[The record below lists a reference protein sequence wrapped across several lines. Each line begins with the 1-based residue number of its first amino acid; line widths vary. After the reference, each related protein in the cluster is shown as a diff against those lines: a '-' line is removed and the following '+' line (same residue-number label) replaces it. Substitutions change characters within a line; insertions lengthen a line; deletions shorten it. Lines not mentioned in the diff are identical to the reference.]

1 MSDGEFVA
9 AHDVILIGGGG
20 AGLRAAIAIAETNPR
35 LDVAVMSK
43 VYPMR
48 SHTVSAEGGAAGV
61 IAEGDTLEEHIY
73 DTISGSDWLGDQDA
87 IEMFVEQAPR
97 ELLQLE
103 HWGCPWS
110 RQPDGRVAVRAF
122 GGMKKMR
129 TWFAADKTGFHMLHA
144 LFQTSL
150 KYDEVTRYDEWFV
163 TKLLVDDGRVH
174 GVVAVELMTGRIQAV
189 AAKAVVLCTGGCG
202 KVFPFTTN
210 ANINTGD
217 GMALAYRAGAPLKD
231 MEFVQYH
238 PTGLPFTGILIT
250 EAARAEG
257 GWLLNKDGYRYLQ
270 DYDLGTPSPTPVLR
284 SMELGPRDRLSQ
296 AFVHEVEKGRTTDSP
311 YGPIVHLDLR
321 HLGAKVIDAKL
332 PFVREL
338 CLKYERIDPV
348 TELVPVRPVVHY
360 MMGGVH
366 TDIHGATPVAGL
378 YAAGETACV
387 SINGANRLGSNS
399 LPELLVF
406 GARAGRAAAE
416 YAASAGDRSG
426 RRSPHKPGTRS
437 AGSNATCSTMSRG
450 PNASPRSGTRCRRPW
465 RRAPASTAPGP
476 SMTKGADALAELQ
489 QRIANVGVADTS
501 RSFNT
506 ELVAALELAN
516 MLDIAECILSSGL
529 QREESRGAH
538 QRTDFPASRRRAVPH
553 PPAGPPQPGRHV
565 AGRAPAGDDHP
576 VAAGRAGLR
585 EVAMAQQQWQ
595 QSDRSVCGCRGTG
608 LTRTPNRT
616 GRSTTS
622 RCAASGRCSTRST
635 TSRTRPT
642 PRCRSGGRA
651 GWGSAA
657 AAG

>member
-1 MSDGEFVA
+1 VSDGAFVA
-9 AHDVILIGGGG
+9 AHDVLLIGGGG
-20 AGLRAAIAIAETNPR
+20 AGLRAAIAIAETNPG

-61 IAEGDTLEEHIY
+61 IAEGDTLEEHIH
-73 DTISGSDWLGDQDA
+73 DTISGSDWLADQDA
-87 IEMFVEQAPR
+87 VEAFVEEAPR

-110 RQPDGRVAVRAF
+110 RQPDGHVAVRAF

-150 KYDEVTRYDEWFV
+150 KYDRLTRYDEWFV
-163 TKLLVDDGRVH
+163 TKLLVDDGQVH

-189 AAKAVVLCTGGCG
+189 AAKAVILCTGGCG

-257 GWLLNKDGYRYLQ
+257 GWLLNRDGYRYLQ
-270 DYDLGTPSPTPVLR
+270 DYDLGKPSPTPELR

-321 HLGAKVIDAKL
+321 HLGAKIIDAKL

-416 YAASAGDRSG
+416 YASSAGGPPAVVASQAADEV
-426 RRSPHKPGTRS
+426 RRLERDLLGSEPGSERVAGIRDEMQTTMEDS
-437 AGSNATCSTMSRG
+437 AGIYRT
-450 PNASPRSGTRCRRPW
+450 
-465 RRAPASTAPGP
+465 GP
-476 SMTKGADALAELQ
+476 SLAKGADTLAELQ
-489 QRIANVGVADTS
+489 QRAGKVGVADDS

-506 ELVAALELAN
+506 ELVTALELFN
-516 MLDIAECILSSGL
+516 MLDIAECILQSGL

-538 QRTDFPASRRRAVPH
+538 QRTDFPTR
-553 PPAGPPQPGRHV
+553 
-565 AGRAPAGDDHP
+565 DDE
-576 VAAGRAGLR
+576 RF
-585 EVAMAQQQWQ
+585 
-595 QSDRSVCGCRGTG
+595 
-608 LTRTPNRT
+608 LTHLLVHRNPD
-616 GRSTTS
+616 GTS
-622 RCAASGRCSTRST
+622 RVEPLPVTITRWPPGERVYGR
-635 TSRTRPT
+635 
-642 PRCRSGGRA
+642 
-651 GWGSAA
+651 
-657 AAG
+657 

>member
-1 MSDGEFVA
+1 MSEGEFA
-9 AHDVILIGGGG
+9 ATHDVLMIGGGG
-20 AGLRAAIAIAETNPR
+20 AGLRAAIAIAETNSQ
-35 LDVAVMSK
+35 LDVAVISK

-61 IAEGDTLEEHIY
+61 IAEGDTLDEHIY

-87 IEMFVEQAPR
+87 IEYFVEQAPR

-110 RQPDGRVAVRAF
+110 RQADGRIAVRAF

-129 TWFAADKTGFHMLHA
+129 TWFAADKTGFHMLHT

-150 KYDEVTRYDEWFV
+150 KYDKVTRYDEGFV

-174 GVVAVELMTGRIQAV
+174 GVVAIELLTGKIYTI
-189 AAKAVVLCTGGCG
+189 AAKAVILATGGCG

-250 EAARAEG
+250 EATRAEG

-270 DYDLGTPSPTPVLR
+270 DYDLGTPTPTPELR

-311 YGPIVHLDLR
+311 WGPIVHLDLR
-321 HLGAKVIDAKL
+321 HLGEKIIDTKL
-332 PFVREL
+332 PMVREL
-338 CLKYERIDPV
+338 CLQYERIDPV
-348 TELVPVRPVVHY
+348 TELIPVRPVVHY

-366 TDIHGATPVAGL
+366 TDIDGATPIAGL

-416 YAASAGDRSG
+416 YAS
-426 RRSPHKPGTRS
+426 S
-437 AGSNATCSTMSRG
+437 AGSAPQAVKGQAADEVRRIENDLLGKGSGGERVSAIRTQMQATMEESAGIYRT
-450 PNASPRSGTRCRRPW
+450 
-465 RRAPASTAPGP
+465 GP
-476 SMTKGADALAELQ
+476 SMAKGADTLADLQ
-489 QRIANVGVADTS
+489 QRVASVGVADTS
-501 RSFNT
+501 RTFNT

-516 MLDIAECILSSGL
+516 MVDIAECILQSGL

-538 QRTDFPASRRRAVPH
+538 QRTDFPAR
-553 PPAGPPQPGRHV
+553 
-565 AGRAPAGDDHP
+565 DDE
-576 VAAGRAGLR
+576 RF
-585 EVAMAQQQWQ
+585 
-595 QSDRSVCGCRGTG
+595 
-608 LTRTPNRT
+608 LTHLLNHRNAD
-616 GRSTTS
+616 GTS
-622 RCAASGRCSTRST
+622 RVERLPVTITKWPPGERVYGR
-635 TSRTRPT
+635 
-642 PRCRSGGRA
+642 
-651 GWGSAA
+651 
-657 AAG
+657 